1 MKNIVI
7 LAAGPPKPNRNRHL
21 EINPF
26 NQPAVE
32 EIKVYTKKLLS

>member
-21 EINPF
+21 EIHNG
-26 NQPAVE
+26 QKIIDIVIA
-32 EIKVYTKKLLS
+32 